1 MFIKKVVHLALFPF
15 IISDYFKF
23 IKTEDRFRVKLRDI
37 YPCVRDK
44 TNKTSFDAHYVYHTS
59 WAARKI
65 KEIDPVVHTDISSS
79 LYFSG
84 IASAFVPTNFYDYRP
99 VDLTLSNL
107 NSEKADLTSLYFAD
121 NSIDC
126 LSCMHTVEHIGLGR
140 YGDKIDSNGDLTA
153 IRELKRVLSRGGSL
167 LFVVPVGK
175 PRIKYNA
182 HRIYSYEM
190 IMNYFKDLKLKE
202 FSLVTDDGKFIENA
216 NYELVENQKYGC
228 GCFWFVK

>member
-1 MFIKKVVHLALFPF
+1 MFIKKIAHLALFPF

-107 NSEKADLTSLYFAD
+107 NS
-121 NSIDC
+121 
-126 LSCMHTVEHIGLGR
+126 GR
-140 YGDKIDSNGDLTA
+140 Y
-153 IRELKRVLSRGGSL
+153 
-167 LFVVPVGK
+167 P
-175 PRIKYNA
+175 
-182 HRIYSYEM
+182 
-190 IMNYFKDLKLKE
+190 
-202 FSLVTDDGKFIENA
+202 FS
-216 NYELVENQKYGC
+216 
-228 GCFWFVK
+228 